1 MENHIIMSKSGS
13 SSEGLEADFLIHPE
27 WLVPMTQKG
36 LVMTGQS
43 IAILQNKIVAIGDS
57 DKLKKQYSPRQEI
70 TLENHVLIPGLINA
84 HGHTPMSLFRGYA
97 DDMALR
103 PWLEDKIWPAE
114 AQWVSE
120 EFVRDGATLAIA
132 EMLRSG
138 TTSFTDM
145 YFFPDEVAKVS
156 LKSNIRAM
164 LAAPVLDFPTVWAQ
178 DADEYIR
185 KATELNDR
193 YKNNNHI
200 EVAFGPHAPY
210 TVSDEPLRHISTLA
224 NELDI
229 PIHIHIHEN
238 AHEVEEAVK
247 NTGLRPLERL
257 NQLGLLSQL
266 LQCVHATQLEDE
278 EIETLAN
285 AGVSIVHCP
294 ASNNNLASGMCRT
307 QDILDAGINLCLGTD
322 SAASNNELN
331 MINEMRMAA
340 LQGKSTAAD
349 AAATSAWDVLAMA
362 TINGARAL
370 GKEDCLGTLETGKL
384 ADCVAIDLDY
394 LNSQPVYDPIST
406 LVYSVQAQQVSHVWV
421 DGKLNVENGQLT
433 MLDPAE
439 IMATAKKWAQKIA

>member
-1 MENHIIMSKSGS
+1 MSKSGS
-13 SSEGLEADFLIHPE
+13 SSGGLEADFLIHPE
-27 WLVPMTQKG
+27 WLVPMSKKG
-36 LVMTGQS
+36 LVLTGQS
-43 IAILQNKIVAIGDS
+43 LAILHNKIIAVGDTEN
-57 DKLKKQYSPRQEI
+57 LKKQYSPRQDV
-70 TLENHVLIPGLINA
+70 TLDNHVLIPGLINA
-84 HGHTPMSLFRGYA
+84 HGHTPMSLFRGFA

-103 PWLEDKIWPAE
+103 PWLEEKIWPAE
-114 AQWVSE
+114 GQWVSE

-138 TTSFTDM
+138 TTAFTDM
-145 YFFPDEVAKVS
+145 YFFPDEVAKVA

-185 KATELNDR
+185 KTTELNDR

-238 AHEVEEAVK
+238 AHEVEESIK
-247 NTGLRPLERL
+247 NFGLRPLERL

-266 LQCVHATQLEDE
+266 LQCVHVTQLDNN
-278 EIETLAN
+278 EIELLAD

-294 ASNNNLASGMCRT
+294 ASNSNLASGMCRT

-340 LQGKSTAAD
+340 LQGKNTAND

-370 GKEDCLGTLETGKL
+370 GKEDSLGTLETGKL
-384 ADCVAIDLDY
+384 ADCVAIDLAH
-394 LNSQPVYDPIST
+394 LNSQPVYDPVST
-406 LVYSVQAQQVSHVWV
+406 LVYSVQAHQVSHVWV

-433 MLDPAE
+433 VLDPDE
-439 IMATAKKWAQKIA
+439 IIATAKKWAQKIA